1 MIDLIKD
8 PVAIALV
15 VTAVAILIG
24 PAFLKMFKPKN
35 GNASLIKDLL
45 LIRDRSPEIKEDITK
60 AIQKLLEL

>member
-15 VTAVAILIG
+15 ITAVVVLIG
-24 PAFLKMFKPKN
+24 PAFLKLFKPKN
-35 GNASLIKDLL
+35 GNAALIKDLL
-45 LIRDRSPEIKEDITK
+45 AVRDRSPEIKDEVNK